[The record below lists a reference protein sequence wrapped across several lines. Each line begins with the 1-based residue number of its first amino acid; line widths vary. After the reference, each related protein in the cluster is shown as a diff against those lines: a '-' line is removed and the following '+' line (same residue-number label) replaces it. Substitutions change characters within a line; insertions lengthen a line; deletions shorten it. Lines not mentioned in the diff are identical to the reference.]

1 MVNTQ
6 GEEMKAVNAK
16 FPRGNPDVRLT
27 RQRL

>member
-16 FPRGNPDVRLT
+16 FPRGNPDVRLP